1 MAKEKETTIIEKI
14 NDFAL
19 EEIMENV
26 LVDMLNI
33 LFKIGH
39 YQTYVMD

>member
-19 EEIMENV
+19 EEIMG
-26 LVDMLNI
+26 
-33 LFKIGH
+33 KI
-39 YQTYVMD
+39 YNSR

>member
-19 EEIMENV
+19 EEIMDGKVTIKE
-26 LVDMLNI
+26 
-33 LFKIGH
+33 K
-39 YQTYVMD
+39 